1 MLLVAPIALT
11 VLVIALKEMKSV
23 HHGVRDLEAL
33 VSNTIENSGASPSII
48 KICLALIV
56 VDL

>member
-23 HHGVRDLEAL
+23 HRGVRDLKAL

-48 KICLALIV
+48 KICPALIV